1 MLVLWIRPGQA
12 PEPLE
17 LDGTLEGMQKQVGGY
32 IQAVYP
38 WEDPVALIC
47 NEDGKALQL
56 PLNRALMNP
65 ENGEIYDIIA
75 GDFFICG
82 LGEED
87 FDSLSPELMEKYRRL
102 FEKRETF
109 IRRDGGIVMLQG

>member
-1 MLVLWIRPGQA
+1 MQVLMIRPGQA

-17 LDGTLEGMQKQVGGY
+17 LDGTLEAMQKLVGGY
-32 IQAVYP
+32 IQAIYP

-47 NEDGKALQL
+47 NDNGKAERL

-65 ENGEIYDIIA
+65 ETGEIFDIIA

-87 FDSLSPELMEKYRRL
+87 FDTLSPELMEKYRRL

-109 IRRDGGIVMLQG
+109 IRTDFGMVVLQG